1 MFAIIFSILM
11 SLLSDSAE
19 TPTWEDRC
27 ESLKG
32 FKGLTILPFTGQ
44 TLYFTSHYI
53 YLDQECVQS
62 LFKTLTSYIWS
73 MLISPWPGEKVR
85 KKNGLH

>member
-11 SLLSDSAE
+11 SLLSDSAVI
-19 TPTWEDRC
+19 PRWEDRC

-32 FKGLTILPFTGQ
+32 VKGLTILSFTDQ
-44 TLYFTSHYI
+44 TLYFTFHYI

-62 LFKTLTSYIWS
+62 LFKTLTSYTWS
-73 MLISPWPGEKVR
+73 VLISPWPGEKVR